1 MIKYSDLQI
10 EAVEVILGDTF
21 DFELCRANDDTSWI
35 TLEPNSP
42 FTVIAGEGSGGVFI
56 AYGDSK
62 LEYRSILFVS
72 SEGQSGKVGN
82 NLPQFISMI
91 LAIPYWLDLLKF
103 SGGGDLSEM
112 RKAARFMELEYKE
125 DFPELSADI
134 LKIKSRIRLL
144 VIEDPIE
151 LLHSC
156 VHSTDCSVVAD
167 DGWKYET
174 LFNSFVSS
182 DNKSWT

>member
-1 MIKYSDLQI
+1 MIKYSDLQL
-10 EAVEVILGDTF
+10 EALEEKLGDTF
-21 DFELCRANDDTSWI
+21 DFELCRAKDDSSWI
-35 TLEPNSP
+35 KLEPDSP

-62 LEYRSILFVS
+62 LEDRSILFAS

-82 NLPQFISMI
+82 NLSQFISMI
-91 LAIPYWLDLLKF
+91 LAIPYWFDLLKF

-112 RKAARFMELEYKE
+112 RKTAKFMELEYRE

-134 LKIKSRIRLL
+134 REIKSQLKL
-144 VIEDPIE
+144 PVIEDPIE

-156 VHSTDCSVVAD
+156 VHSTDCSLVAV
-167 DGWKYET
+167 DGYKYDT

-182 DNKSWT
+182 DNKSWA